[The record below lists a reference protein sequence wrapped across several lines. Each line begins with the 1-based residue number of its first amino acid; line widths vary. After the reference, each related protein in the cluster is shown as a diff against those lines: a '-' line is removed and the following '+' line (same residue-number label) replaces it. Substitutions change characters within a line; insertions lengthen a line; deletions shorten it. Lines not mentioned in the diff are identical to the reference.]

1 MDKNIIRADSSDPY
15 FALLKLDAAGK
26 PVEIWRRFRGD
37 IAEITPPNPRQV
49 EISPTSPPH
58 LPYVSPASAQVEI
71 CRSKHISSDL
81 NPSWEPVELRAEILG
96 DARELTLQ
104 VRGDIARCRGDVREI

>member
-26 PVEIWRRFRGD
+26 P
-37 IAEITPPNPRQV
+37 
-49 EISPTSPPH
+49 
-58 LPYVSPASAQVEI
+58 VEI

-96 DARELTLQ
+96 DARELTLH
-104 VRGDIARCRGDVREI
+104 VAP